1 MTSEEF
7 KKIRIEKGYTQKKL
21 AEAIGFSEDYISK
34 IERNEQPITDYI
46 LEKLNNLKEKKST
59 IEEILNEADE
69 KNKKE
74 ATKELIALGDRYLD
88 FLEQVEEAKLSMKD
102 IVKDAKV
109 KGITKDAYIET
120 AYFKDPGNCII
131 EIQHFNDP
139 EIQKIFEG

>member
-7 KKIRIEKGYTQKKL
+7 KKFRIEKGYTQKKL

-34 IERNEQPITDYI
+34 IERNERPITDYI
-46 LEKLNNLKEKKST
+46 LEKLNNLKEEKST
-59 IEEILNEADE
+59 MEKILNEADE

-102 IVKDAKV
+102 IIDDAKE
-109 KGITKDAYIET
+109 KGITKEM
-120 AYFKDPGNCII
+120 II
-131 EIQHFNDP
+131 SYCTTKTLTDFNK
-139 EIQKIFEG
+139 KIFKSAIE

>member
-1 MTSEEF
+1 MKNLKKSEL
-7 KKIRIEKGYTQKKL
+7 KRAILKKKL

-34 IERNEQPITDYI
+34 IERNERPITDYI

-59 IEEILNEADE
+59 MEEILNEADE

-102 IVKDAKV
+102 IVDDAKE
-109 KGITKDAYIET
+109 KGITKEM
-120 AYFKDPGNCII
+120 II
-131 EIQHFNDP
+131 SYCKIKTLTEFDK
-139 EIQKIFEG
+139 KIFKSAIE

>member
-7 KKIRIEKGYTQKKL
+7 KKIRIEMGYTQKKL

-34 IERNEQPITDYI
+34 IERNERPITDYI

-59 IEEILNEADE
+59 MEEILNEADE

-102 IVKDAKV
+102 IVEDAKV
-109 KGITKDAYIET
+109 KGITKEM
-120 AYFKDPGNCII
+120 II
-131 EIQHFNDP
+131 SYCTTKTLTEFNK
-139 EIQKIFEG
+139 KIFKSAIE

>member
-34 IERNEQPITDYI
+34 IERNERPITDYI

-59 IEEILNEADE
+59 MEEILNEADE

-74 ATKELIALGDRYLD
+74 ATKELIALGDMYLD

-102 IVKDAKV
+102 IVEDAKV
-109 KGITKDAYIET
+109 KGITKEM
-120 AYFKDPGNCII
+120 II
-131 EIQHFNDP
+131 SYCTTKTLTEFNK
-139 EIQKIFEG
+139 KIFKSAIE

>member
-21 AEAIGFSEDYISK
+21 AEAIGLSEDYISK
-34 IERNEQPITDYI
+34 IERNERPITDYI

-59 IEEILNEADE
+59 MEEILNEADE

-102 IVKDAKV
+102 IVEDAKV
-109 KGITKDAYIET
+109 KGITKEM
-120 AYFKDPGNCII
+120 II
-131 EIQHFNDP
+131 SYCTTKTLTEFNK
-139 EIQKIFEG
+139 KIFKSAIE

>member
-7 KKIRIEKGYTQKKL
+7 KEFRIEKGYTQKKL

-102 IVKDAKV
+102 IVNDAKE
-109 KGITKDAYIET
+109 KGITKEM
-120 AYFKDPGNCII
+120 II
-131 EIQHFNDP
+131 SYCTTKTLTEFNKKN
-139 EIQKIFEG
+139 I

>member
-1 MTSEEF
+1 MKNL

-34 IERNEQPITDYI
+34 IERNERPITDYI

-59 IEEILNEADE
+59 MEEILNEADE

-109 KGITKDAYIET
+109 KGITKEM
-120 AYFKDPGNCII
+120 II
-131 EIQHFNDP
+131 SYCTTKTLTEFNK
-139 EIQKIFEG
+139 KIFKSAIE

>member
-7 KKIRIEKGYTQKKL
+7 KKFRIEKGYTQKKL
-21 AEAIGFSEDYISK
+21 AEAIGFGEDYISK

-59 IEEILNEADE
+59 MEEILNEADE

-88 FLEQVEEAKLSMKD
+88 FLERVEEAKLSMKD
-102 IVKDAKV
+102 IVNDAKE
-109 KGITKDAYIET
+109 KGITKEM
-120 AYFKDPGNCII
+120 II
-131 EIQHFNDP
+131 SYCTTKTLTEFNK
-139 EIQKIFEG
+139 KIFKSAIE

>member
-34 IERNEQPITDYI
+34 IERNERPITDYI

-59 IEEILNEADE
+59 MEEILNEADE

-109 KGITKDAYIET
+109 KGITKEM
-120 AYFKDPGNCII
+120 II
-131 EIQHFNDP
+131 SYCTTKTLTEFNK
-139 EIQKIFEG
+139 KIFKSAIE